1 MWDER
6 FAYHKLFHSFMCKYS
21 APEADE
27 AHANGLIL
35 RSVCFI
41 LNNALTKMV

>member
-6 FAYHKLFHSFMCKYS
+6 LADYKLFHSFVCKSS
-21 APEADE
+21 ALEADE

-35 RSVCFI
+35 KSVCFI

>member
-6 FAYHKLFHSFMCKYS
+6 FAYHKLFHSFVCKS
-21 APEADE
+21 STLEADE

-35 RSVCFI
+35 KSVCFI

>member
-1 MWDER
+1 MWVER
-6 FAYHKLFHSFMCKYS
+6 FTYHKLFHSFVCKSS
-21 APEADE
+21 ALEADG

-35 RSVCFI
+35 KSVYYI

>member
-6 FAYHKLFHSFMCKYS
+6 FAYHKLFHSFVCKSS
-21 APEADE
+21 ALEADG

-35 RSVCFI
+35 KSVCFI
-41 LNNALTKMV
+41 LNNALTKL